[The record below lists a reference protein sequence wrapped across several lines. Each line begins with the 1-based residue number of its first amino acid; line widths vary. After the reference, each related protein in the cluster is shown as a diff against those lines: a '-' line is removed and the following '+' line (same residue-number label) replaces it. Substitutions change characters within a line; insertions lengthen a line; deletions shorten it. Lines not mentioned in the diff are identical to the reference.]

1 MWASQ
6 VVIVEKNLPDNKEYV
21 YCVKINRFLVASL
34 ILLY

>member
-6 VVIVEKNLPDNKEYV
+6 VVIVEMNLPDNNEYV
-21 YCVKINRFLVASL
+21 YCVKINRYLVKAL